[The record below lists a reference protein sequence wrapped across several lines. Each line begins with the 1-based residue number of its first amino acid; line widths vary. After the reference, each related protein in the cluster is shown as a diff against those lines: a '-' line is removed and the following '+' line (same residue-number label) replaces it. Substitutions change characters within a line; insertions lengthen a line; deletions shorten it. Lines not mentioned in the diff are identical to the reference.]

1 MRRRL
6 LTIFFVLAI
15 SFGATATLGI
25 DLFDLQLTL
34 NEDGTLHVVERLT
47 VTFYTPHHGIERE
60 IPVSYRVPSTGENVT
75 IDFRL
80 DGITLN
86 KGAVPVLA
94 QRRGRDQYLRIG
106 DPNRTIT
113 GTHVYAIEYTVG
125 RSLGFSDEYVRLY
138 WNVTGNDWR
147 IPIDR
152 TSATV
157 KLPGSVD
164 PATVLTVSY
173 IGYSGSGTRGGGAR
187 INEDAAL
194 VFDAGWI
201 SPGEGLTIDLAIP
214 RNQLAIV
221 PPSIGERI
229 VWFLDANKFAG
240 LPILAL
246 IATALL
252 WYRTGRDPRK
262 GTIAPAFEP
271 PRGLLAGEIGVLI
284 DDRID
289 LRDISA
295 MVIELAVLGH
305 LSIEEIGEDAAERD
319 EGEKV
324 RFRRREPNDYRFI
337 RRSTSTEGLSD
348 VQRSVLEAIFDEAHP
363 EERTLSSL
371 ENSFYKS
378 LPAIK
383 SALYSSLIEA
393 GYYPHNPERTRR
405 SFAGIG
411 MMGILGGIALGV
423 GSVSLYLGIA
433 VALSGFIVLA
443 FSPIM
448 PRKTRKGV
456 RALEGV
462 LGLSEYIRRAEVDR
476 IEFHNAP
483 ERGPR
488 LFEKLLPYAI
498 ALGLSKVWTRQFEGL
513 LAEPPQWYKGVTPT
527 FHGHLFALS
536 LIRLSSGMERSFASA
551 PRTATAGRSAW
562 GGRGSFGG
570 GFSGG
575 GFGGGGGGGW

>member
-1 MRRRL
+1 MSKTL
-6 LTIFFVLAI
+6 LTILFVSAI
-15 SFGATATLGI
+15 GFGATATLGI

-34 NEDGTLHVVERLT
+34 NEDGSLHVIETLT
-47 VTFYTPHHGIERE
+47 VSFHTPHHGIERE

-80 DGITLN
+80 GDITLD
-86 KGAVPVLA
+86 KSAVPVLA
-94 QRRGRDQYLRIG
+94 KRRGRDQYLRIG
-106 DPNRTIT
+106 DPDRTIT
-113 GTHVYAIEYTVG
+113 GTHVYTIEYTVG
-125 RSLGFSDEYVRLY
+125 RALGFSDEYVRLY
-138 WNVTGNDWR
+138 WNVTGNNWR
-147 IPIDR
+147 IPVDR

-164 PATVLTVSY
+164 PATVLTMSY
-173 IGYSGSGTRGGGAR
+173 IGYSGSSTRGTGAQ
-187 INEDAAL
+187 INQDAAL
-194 VFDAGWI
+194 VFDAGRI
-201 SPGEGLTIDLAIP
+201 NPGEGLTIDLAIS
-214 RNQLAIV
+214 RDQLAIV
-221 PPSIGERI
+221 PPSMGTRI
-229 VWFLDANKFAG
+229 IWFLSANKVAG

-246 IATALL
+246 IATVLL

-295 MVIELAVLGH
+295 MVIELAVMGH
-305 LSIEEIGEDAAERD
+305 LSIEEIGEDEGEPD
-319 EGEKV
+319 EGA
-324 RFRRREPNDYRFI
+324 RARSRRREPDDYRFI
-337 RRSTSTEGLSD
+337 RHSTSLEGLSD
-348 VQRSVLEAIFDEAHP
+348 VQQSVLTAIFDEPHP
-363 EERTLSSL
+363 QERTLSSL

-378 LPAIK
+378 LPGIK
-383 SALYSSLIEA
+383 SALYASLIKA

-405 SFAGIG
+405 SFASLG
-411 MMGILGGIALGV
+411 MMGIFGGIALGV
-423 GSVSLYLGIA
+423 GSASLYLGIA
-433 VALSGFIVLA
+433 VGLSGLIVLA

-456 RALEGV
+456 RALEGI

-488 LFEKLLPYAI
+488 LFEKLLPYAM
-498 ALGLSKVWTRQFEGL
+498 ALGLSKVWTAQFEGL

-536 LIRLSSGMERSFASA
+536 LIRFSSGMERSFASA
-551 PRTATAGRSAW
+551 PRTATGGRSAW
-562 GGRGSFGG
+562 GGRSSFGG